1 MIMDNICIWLGLPGI
16 QLLKRYPLGSHT
28 LNRIVSVKLGSLIKA
43 LEIKI
48 AKEIII
54 TVPVL
59 SESSG
64 FIPF

>member
-1 MIMDNICIWLGLPGI
+1 MDNICIWLGLPGI

-28 LNRIVSVKLGSLIKA
+28 LNRIVSVKLVRIKA

>member
-1 MIMDNICIWLGLPGI
+1 MDNICIWLGLPGI

-28 LNRIVSVKLGSLIKA
+28 LNRIVSVKLGRIKA

-54 TVPVL
+54 TVPLL

>member
-1 MIMDNICIWLGLPGI
+1 MNKICIWLGLPGI

-28 LNRIVSVKLGSLIKA
+28 LNRIVSVKLGRIKA

-48 AKEIII
+48 AKEII

-59 SESSG
+59 LESSG

>member
-1 MIMDNICIWLGLPGI
+1 MIMDKICIWLGLPGI

-28 LNRIVSVKLGSLIKA
+28 LNRIVSVKLGRIKA

-48 AKEIII
+48 AKEII

-59 SESSG
+59 LESSG

>member
-1 MIMDNICIWLGLPGI
+1 MIMDKICIWLGLPGI

-28 LNRIVSVKLGSLIKA
+28 LNRIVSVKLGRIKA

>member
-1 MIMDNICIWLGLPGI
+1 MIMDKICIWLGLPGI

-28 LNRIVSVKLGSLIKA
+28 LNRIVSVNLGRIKA

-48 AKEIII
+48 AKEII

-59 SESSG
+59 LESSG

>member
-1 MIMDNICIWLGLPGI
+1 MIMDKICIWLGLPGI

-28 LNRIVSVKLGSLIKA
+28 LNKIVSVKLGWMKA
-43 LEIKI
+43 LELKI
-48 AKEIII
+48 AKEII

-59 SESSG
+59 LESSG

>member
-1 MIMDNICIWLGLPGI
+1 MDKICIWLGLPGI

-28 LNRIVSVKLGSLIKA
+28 LNRIVSVKLGRIKA

>member
-28 LNRIVSVKLGSLIKA
+28 LNRIVSVKLGRIKA

-48 AKEIII
+48 AKEII

-59 SESSG
+59 LESSG

>member
-1 MIMDNICIWLGLPGI
+1 MDNICIWLGLPGI

-48 AKEIII
+48 AKEII

-59 SESSG
+59 LESSG

>member
-1 MIMDNICIWLGLPGI
+1 MDNICIWLGLPGI

-28 LNRIVSVKLGSLIKA
+28 LNRIVSVKLGRIKA

>member
-1 MIMDNICIWLGLPGI
+1 MDKFCIRLGLPGI

-28 LNRIVSVKLGSLIKA
+28 LNRIVSVKLGRIKA

>member
-28 LNRIVSVKLGSLIKA
+28 LNRIVSVKLGRIKA

>member
-1 MIMDNICIWLGLPGI
+1 MDKICIWLGLPGI

-28 LNRIVSVKLGSLIKA
+28 LNRIVSVKLSRIKD

-48 AKEIII
+48 AKEII

-59 SESSG
+59 LESSG

>member
-1 MIMDNICIWLGLPGI
+1 MDNICIWLGLPGI

-28 LNRIVSVKLGSLIKA
+28 LNRIVSMKLGRIKA

-48 AKEIII
+48 AKEII

-59 SESSG
+59 LESSG

>member
-1 MIMDNICIWLGLPGI
+1 MDKICIWLVLPGI

-28 LNRIVSVKLGSLIKA
+28 LNRIVSVKLGRIKA

>member
-1 MIMDNICIWLGLPGI
+1 MDKICIWLGLPGI

-28 LNRIVSVKLGSLIKA
+28 LNRIVSVKLGRIKA

-48 AKEIII
+48 AKEII

-59 SESSG
+59 LESSG

>member
-1 MIMDNICIWLGLPGI
+1 MDNICIWLGLPGI

-28 LNRIVSVKLGSLIKA
+28 LDRIVSVKLGRIKA

-48 AKEIII
+48 AKEII

-59 SESSG
+59 LESSG

>member
-1 MIMDNICIWLGLPGI
+1 MDNICIWLGLPGI

-28 LNRIVSVKLGSLIKA
+28 LNRIVSVNLGRIKA

>member
-1 MIMDNICIWLGLPGI
+1 MIMDKICIWLVLPGI

-48 AKEIII
+48 AKEII